1 MAVVARRT
9 QQKRKKATPLP
20 RKVKTGIAAA
30 PTKSFHWFADYLR
43 TDVEKKEIGEVLR
56 GYIKENYKGE
66 ERTLLLNAPDYYYSS
81 EYGTAATISW
91 KKLGYEWP
99 SNWDG
104 ERKIRSYI
112 ERTRA
117 GAMKKL
123 IEKDD
128 SDKPNGPTKSPMEVV
143 KERTSDFIANVE
155 EVLDQFY
162 NGVHLDVDNY
172 SVYNEMI
179 KADLNSFSA
188 KHVVDYYMPL
198 KKELEEL
205 VNNKTPDLVE
215 GYRHMTVAK
224 RKEYLKLVQTI
235 VADAERYVLLK
246 KVARKP
252 SKPKVKSAD
261 KQVTKLIYAKD
272 SAEFKLNSI
281 NPTTII
287 GASRVYTFNVKSRII
302 TEYVSERT
310 AGFEIRGS
318 TIYGISAE
326 KSRSIRLRK
335 PEEQL
340 STFLTKTPTAINKF
354 WETLSTKTIGEVSGR
369 INKDTI
375 LLRALDK

>member
-1 MAVVARRT
+1 MR
-9 QQKRKKATPLP
+9 L
-20 RKVKTGIAAA
+20 KVSNG
-30 PTKSFHWFADYLR
+30 
-43 TDVEKKEIGEVLR
+43 TD
-56 GYIKENYKGE
+56 
-66 ERTLLLNAPDYYYSS
+66 
-81 EYGTAATISW
+81 
-91 KKLGYEWP
+91 
-99 SNWDG
+99 
-104 ERKIRSYI
+104 
-112 ERTRA
+112 RA
-117 GAMKKL
+117 NGAMSHM

-128 SDKPNGPTKSPMEVV
+128 SDKPSVPAKSPMDVV
-143 KERTSDFIANVE
+143 KERTSDFIANIE
-155 EVLDQFY
+155 AVLDDFY
-162 NGVHLDVDNY
+162 RGVTVDVDSY

-188 KHVVDYYMPL
+188 KHVVDYYIPL

-215 GYRHMTVAK
+215 GYNHMTVAK
-224 RKEYLKLVQTI
+224 RKEYLKLIQLI
-235 VADAERYVLLK
+235 VSDAERYVLLK

-261 KQVTKLIYAKD
+261 KQITKLTYAKD
-272 SAEFKLNSI
+272 SSEFKLNSI

-287 GASRVYTFNVKSRII
+287 GAARVYTFNVKSRII

-318 TIYGISAE
+318 TIYGISSE

-340 STFLTKTPTAINKF
+340 STFLTKTPTVINKF
-354 WETLSTKTIGEVSGR
+354 WETLSTKTIDEVSGR